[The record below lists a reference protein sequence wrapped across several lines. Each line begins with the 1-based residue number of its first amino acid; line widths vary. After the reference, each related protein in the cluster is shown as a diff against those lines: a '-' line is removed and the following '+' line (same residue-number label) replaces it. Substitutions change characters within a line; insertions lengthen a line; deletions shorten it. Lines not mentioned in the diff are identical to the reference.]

1 MVGEHTERL
10 PAVPVGEHCAGLKG
24 VGETAAVKG
33 NRATHLKLCG
43 GSLGQLLVHRY
54 TCTYT
59 ELVYST
65 TETITHALTHTG
77 VCILPSICC
86 RPHYFKQAELLTH
99 PYCLAVTASLTRG
112 NHTLRWTQREGL
124 CSPTVCRLCSA
135 HWSGRKNCREKR
147 GNMQTHTHF
156 LLLSPCP

>member
-1 MVGEHTERL
+1 MVGEHTEWL

-43 GSLGQLLVHRY
+43 GSLGQPLVHRY

-65 TETITHALTHTG
+65 TETITHALTLQHTP
-77 VCILPSICC
+77 VFVYCPLYVVDHTVSNRPS
-86 RPHYFKQAELLTH
+86 Y
-99 PYCLAVTASLTRG
+99 
-112 NHTLRWTQREGL
+112 
-124 CSPTVCRLCSA
+124 SPTHIVL
-135 HWSGRKNCREKR
+135 
-147 GNMQTHTHF
+147 Q
-156 LLLSPCP
+156 